1 MKRSFRQST
10 GVAVLIAL
18 GVLAAAVAPAR
29 AVYEPLSSG
38 STKILLDKSFLG
50 DLKSQ
55 GVSLRALPPARLG
68 GSTVSFPVIGG
79 KLDPTTARGEVDHE
93 GALVFTAGRRSV
105 PLKDL
110 QLKTTRKGSPL
121 AAKVGG
127 SQLKLATATSLR
139 FARSGFAS
147 RISVSGLALSAK
159 LATRLAKKLDRRGLF
174 EAGVT
179 LGRATTRANSET
191 IAIEQRGNAEL
202 TLAPGFQANLNSLF
216 VAVNPVFP
224 AEHPGPFTLPL
235 FAGTISAA
243 ANQGTIETQGA
254 LEFLQ
259 LGGGQIFWR
268 EPWIDLAAATFSP
281 EAEILPSPPYAG
293 LGERAPTASFLA
305 TSSKADAKARGV
317 SFAGAL
323 QLDAATANTFNEVF
337 AKPLGRDGVFV
348 SGEAMGSI
356 SFTAMG
362 Q

>member
-1 MKRSFRQST
+1 MRSFRKST
-10 GVAVLIAL
+10 GVAVLVAL

-38 STKILLDKSFLG
+38 STKLLLDKSFLAA
-50 DLKSQ
+50 LKSE
-55 GVSLRALPPARLG
+55 GVTLHAKPPARLR

-79 KLDPTTARGEVDHE
+79 KLDPTTGRGDVEHD
-93 GALVFTAGRRSV
+93 GALVFTAGKRSI
-105 PLKDL
+105 PLKAL
-110 QLKTTRKGSPL
+110 QLKTTRKSSPL

-127 SQLKLATATSLR
+127 SQLKLATAASLR
-139 FARSGFAS
+139 FARTGFVS
-147 RISVSGLALSAK
+147 SISVSSLALSAK

-174 EAGVT
+174 EAGMP
-179 LGRATTRANSET
+179 LGRTTTRVDPET

-268 EPWIDLAAATFSP
+268 QPWIDLAAATFSP
-281 EAEILPSPPYAG
+281 ETEILPSPPYAG

-305 TSSKADAKARGV
+305 TSSKAGAKARSV
-317 SFAGAL
+317 SVAGAL
-323 QLDAATANTFNEVF
+323 QLDATTANTFNEVF
-337 AKPLGRDGVFV
+337 AKPLGKDGVFAW
-348 SGEAMGSI
+348 GEEIGSI
-356 SFTAMG
+356 SFTALG